1 MAPYETKALVG
12 NLRMRETYKSIS
24 LSIFVIL
31 VIIVYLAISKK
42 ESLTSVKLNR
52 LYKERT
58 NFEIFF
64 IESNM
69 KRSEIDTK
77 QMCAIESAAKN
88 NPNEIVKIFSLKSQ
102 LNKNSSFLLKKYDN
116 IQFVNFD
123 PEKMLND
130 TRLLEFW
137 NKGEVMRS
145 AYGHAHLSDF
155 LR

>member
-1 MAPYETKALVG
+1 MIG
-12 NLRMRETYKSIS
+12 SFKSVS
-24 LSIFVIL
+24 LIILVIL
-31 VIIVYLAISKK
+31 VLSVYRFKFK
-42 ESLTSVKLNR
+42 QESQKTLQIRLKHHSPSLLNNEPR
-52 LYKERT
+52 KYKERT

-88 NPNEIVKIFSLKSQ
+88 NPNALIKIFTLKSQ
-102 LNKNSSFLLKKYDN
+102 LNKNSTFLLKKYDN
-116 IQFVNFD
+116 IQFVDFN
-123 PEKMLND
+123 PEEFLNE
-130 TRLLEFW
+130 TNLLEFW

-145 AYGHAHLSDF
+145 KYGYAHLSDF